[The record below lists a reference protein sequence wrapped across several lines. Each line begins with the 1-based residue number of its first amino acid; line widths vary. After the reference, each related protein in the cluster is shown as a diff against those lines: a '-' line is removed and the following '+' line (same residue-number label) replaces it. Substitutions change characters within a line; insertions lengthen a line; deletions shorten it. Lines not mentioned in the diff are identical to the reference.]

1 MAPDRNSTQ
10 AKAAVACAVLA
21 VLTALWLYWMVV
33 PGLLFGIAAIV
44 LGWRSR
50 RDGGSELGS
59 AALAVGIVAVL
70 LVPSVL
76 FIADEAE
83 EWGRDCVVDPGPD
96 C

>member
-1 MAPDRNSTQ
+1 MQ
-10 AKAAVACAVLA
+10 AKAALACAVVA
-21 VLTALWLYWMVV
+21 VLTALWLYWLVV
-33 PGLLFGIAAIV
+33 PAVLSGTAAIV

-59 AALAVGIVAVL
+59 AALAVGIVALL
-70 LVPSVL
+70 LVPAVL